1 MVRNSAMLR
10 AIFKNNRGDTSGIG
24 TAYPFGA
31 PEFIPGFQSGSF
43 NSIFSCMCMF
53 FTSLF
58 VTLYFFLLA
67 IVLYVFLRLMNYD
80 YPCGI
85 FKLFLDISITC
96 STGMNSQYSVSTL
109 SWFIIYICYCN
120 IQFLINTIITKKV
133 VVVLRKVGI

>member
-1 MVRNSAMLR
+1 MLR
-10 AIFKNNRGDTSGIG
+10 AIYNNNMCATSGAG
-24 TAYPFGA
+24 TAHLSGT
-31 PEFIPGFQSGSF
+31 PEFTPGFKWGSF

-58 VTLYFFLLA
+58 VLLYFFLLA
-67 IVLYVFLRLMNYD
+67 IVLYVLFRLMNYD

-96 STGMNSQYSVSTL
+96 STAMNTQYSVSTL

-120 IQFLINTIITKKV
+120 IQSLKHVIITKKV
-133 VVVLRKVGI
+133 VVVLRKVGT